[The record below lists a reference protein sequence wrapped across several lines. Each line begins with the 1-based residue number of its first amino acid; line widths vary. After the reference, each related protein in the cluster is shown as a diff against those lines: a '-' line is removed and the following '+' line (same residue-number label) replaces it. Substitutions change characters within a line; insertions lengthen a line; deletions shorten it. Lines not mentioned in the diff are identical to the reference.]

1 MYSADDC
8 TELNYCVACGSANLK
23 PVLDLNT
30 QPLANSYK
38 LSKDEVQQEFPLAI
52 NHCMHCHHVQ
62 LTHAVNPDLMFKDYL
77 YVSGTS
83 KTLKEYFEWFSR
95 YSLEMYR
102 AYAGTAHTVLDIGCN
117 DGTQLDTFKGKVSTT
132 YGVDPAENLYE
143 RSSKNHKVFCGYFNE
158 DCIPFFEGKTIDIIN
173 AQNVFA
179 HNSNPLQF
187 LQTASKLMGPYSLMF
202 VQTSQANMILNNEF
216 DTIYHEHISFF
227 NIKSMHRLVKRA
239 GLNLIDVTKTNIHG
253 TSYLFTI
260 SKFKNRDAHI
270 ENLIAMED
278 AAGLYDDETYIYY
291 SKKCKSIV
299 NELTDYVNRAGSNE
313 VGWNVVG
320 YGAAAKGMTLLNFS
334 KMKLDFIV
342 DDNPLKQGR
351 YTPGA
356 SIPIVSSDKIN
367 ELNDTTLFVPL
378 AWNFFKE
385 IKQKILEKKNDPHDK
400 FITYFPEVTITD
412 RDGNLQ

>member
-1 MYSADDC
+1 VYSADDC

-83 KTLKEYFEWFSR
+83 KTLKDYFEWFSKFAEEYYR
-95 YSLEMYR
+95 GYS
-102 AYAGTAHTVLDIGCN
+102 GTPHSVLDIGCN
-117 DGTQLDTFKGKVSTT
+117 DGTQLDTFLNKVATT
-132 YGVDPAENLYE
+132 YGVDPAENLYQK
-143 RSSKNHKVFCGYFNE
+143 SSQHHNVYCGYFND
-158 DCIPFFEGKTIDIIN
+158 DCLPFFKGQYIDIIN

-187 LQTASKLMGPYSLMF
+187 LQTASKLMGAQSIMF
-202 VQTSQANMILNNEF
+202 VQTSQADMILNNEF

-227 NIKSMHRLVKRA
+227 NIKSMHRLAKRA
-239 GLNLIDVTKTNIHG
+239 GLNLIDVIKTPIHG
-253 TSYLFTI
+253 TSYLFVI
-260 SKFKNRDAHI
+260 SKYRNRDAHI
-270 ENLIAMED
+270 DNLMAME
-278 AAGLYDDETYIYY
+278 AAKGLYSDDTYVKYAE
-291 SKKCKSIV
+291 KCKSV
-299 NELTDYVNRAGSNE
+299 VRELTDYVNRAGSNE

-356 SIPIVSSDKIN
+356 SIPIVTADKIN

-385 IKQKILEKKNDPHDK
+385 IKDKIKTRRNDPNDK
-400 FITYFPEVTITD
+400 FITYFPEVKIF
-412 RDGNLQ
+412 Q